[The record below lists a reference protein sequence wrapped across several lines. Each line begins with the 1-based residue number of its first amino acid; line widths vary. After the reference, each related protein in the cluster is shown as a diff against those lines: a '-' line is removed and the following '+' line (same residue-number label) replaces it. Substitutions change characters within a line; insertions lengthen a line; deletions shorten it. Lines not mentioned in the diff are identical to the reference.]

1 MSLQTDIQ
9 LQLTY
14 SLFAKLLNMT
24 ITANQIAV
32 LIKGNIEGS
41 ADRAVGSFGRI
52 EEAQN
57 GQLAFLANP
66 KYEDFL
72 YITQASV
79 VIISDR
85 LELKQPVE
93 CTLIRVPDPYSA
105 FATLLHYYEQL
116 KTQQLNGVQE
126 PSFISPNSTRGDNVF
141 IGAFAYIGELSEIG
155 NNVKIFPG
163 VYIGNNVKIGDN
175 SLLHPGVKIYHDCI
189 VGKNVTIHAGSV
201 IGGDGFGF
209 APQADGSFKKV
220 PQIGNVIIEDNVEIG
235 SNATIDRATIGSTII
250 RAGAKLDNLIQIAHN
265 VEVGNNTVIAAQAG
279 VSGSTKIGNNVMIG
293 GQAGVVGHI
302 QIADGSKINAQSG
315 VSKSIKT
322 PGSTVTGSPAFD
334 YTSALRSQ
342 AITRNLPEMEKRLT
356 DLENRI
362 KQLLEERE
370 GVHHLG

>member
-1 MSLQTDIQ
+1 MQEV
-9 LQLTY
+9 
-14 SLFAKLLNMT
+14 LLVVM
-24 ITANQIAV
+24 V
-32 LIKGNIEGS
+32 L
-41 ADRAVGSFGRI
+41 A
-52 EEAQN
+52 
-57 GQLAFLANP
+57 
-66 KYEDFL
+66 
-72 YITQASV
+72 
-79 VIISDR
+79 
-85 LELKQPVE
+85 
-93 CTLIRVPDPYSA
+93 
-105 FATLLHYYEQL
+105 
-116 KTQQLNGVQE
+116 
-126 PSFISPNSTRGDNVF
+126 
-141 IGAFAYIGELSEIG
+141 
-155 NNVKIFPG
+155 
-163 VYIGNNVKIGDN
+163 
-175 SLLHPGVKIYHDCI
+175 
-189 VGKNVTIHAGSV
+189 
-201 IGGDGFGF
+201 F

-342 AITRNLPEMEKRLT
+342 AVTRNLPEMEKRLT
-356 DLENRI
+356 DLENKI